1 MAGEAKVNGGGRGG
15 GRATPFDIDAD
26 ESALGGNEAANN
38 SCKTRQLPNGGVRG
52 ELLFP
57 PRCAR

>member
-1 MAGEAKVNGGGRGG
+1 MAGEAKVNEG